1 MGSRGVR
8 CVRKPPAQPSLVL
21 KTEEG
26 ALRCRRPLDA
36 GDGQG
41 NKLSPEAVD
50 QSQPCCHLAYG
61 PVRPGPGP

>member
-1 MGSRGVR
+1 MRY
-8 CVRKPPAQPSLVL
+8 VRKPPAQPSLVL

-36 GDGQG
+36 GDGRG

-50 QSQPCCHLAYG
+50 QSQPCCHLALV
-61 PVRPGPGP
+61 P